1 MSENLASMSI
11 RNLMNE
17 AQRSIRGMND
27 ISSTR
32 LTHLTSELNAILDEV
47 NQNPDTKIAKNL
59 FGQEVIVKENNFEFK
74 EFFGSDSSSSSDED
88 EIDIDK
94 LFDSDS
100 DSSKSDKSS
109 EENDNIGRGDVCIDT
124 WKKFNYYFGSELKNR
139 WQKFVQEVVEELTK
153 MRENIKKLNRTSD
166 CFRDAFMI
174 IKSRFDINILP
185 FDIWNTIEALEKQA
199 SDVQMILEEMEKT
212 LKVFPKDY
220 SH

>member
-11 RNLMNE
+11 HNLMNE

-47 NQNPDTKIAKNL
+47 NKNPDTKIAKNL

-94 LFDSDS
+94 LFVSNS

-124 WKKFNYYFGSELKNR
+124 WKKFNHYFGSELKNR
-139 WQKFVQEVVEELTK
+139 GQKFVQEVVEELTK

-166 CFRDAFMI
+166 CFREAFMI

-220 SH
+220 SY

>member
-139 WQKFVQEVVEELTK
+139 GQKFVQEVVEELTK

-166 CFRDAFMI
+166 CFREAFMI

-220 SH
+220 SY

>member
-17 AQRSIRGMND
+17 AQRSIRGVND

-32 LTHLTSELNAILDEV
+32 LTHLTSELNAILDEI
-47 NQNPDTKIAKNL
+47 NQNPDTKIVKNL

-88 EIDIDK
+88 EIDIAE

-100 DSSKSDKSS
+100 DSSNSDKSS

-139 WQKFVQEVVEELTK
+139 GQKFVQEVVEEVTK

-166 CFRDAFMI
+166 CFREAFNI
-174 IKSRFDINILP
+174 INSRFDINILP

-220 SH
+220 SY

>member
-11 RNLMNE
+11 CNLMNE

-32 LTHLTSELNAILDEV
+32 LTHLTLELNAILDEI

-94 LFDSDS
+94 LLDSDS
-100 DSSKSDKSS
+100 GSSNSDKSS
-109 EENDNIGRGDVCIDT
+109 EENDNVGSGDVCIDT

-139 WQKFVQEVVEELTK
+139 GQKFVQEVVEELTK

-166 CFRDAFMI
+166 CFREAFEI
-174 IKSRFDINILP
+174 INSRFDINILP

-199 SDVQMILEEMEKT
+199 SDVQMMLEEMETTRKILPYT
-212 LKVFPKDY
+212 D
-220 SH
+220 

>member
-32 LTHLTSELNAILDEV
+32 LTHLTLELNAILDEI
-47 NQNPDTKIAKNL
+47 NQNPDTKIVKNL

-74 EFFGSDSSSSSDED
+74 ELFGSDSSSSSDED
-88 EIDIDK
+88 EIDIAE

-100 DSSKSDKSS
+100 DPSNSDKSS
-109 EENDNIGRGDVCIDT
+109 EENNIGRGDVCIDT
-124 WKKFNYYFGSELKNR
+124 WKKFNCYFGSELKNR
-139 WQKFVQEVVEELTK
+139 GQKFVQEVVEELTK
-153 MRENIKKLNRTSD
+153 MRENTKKLNRTSD
-166 CFRDAFMI
+166 CFREAFNI
-174 IKSRFDINILP
+174 INSRFDINILP

-199 SDVQMILEEMEKT
+199 SDIQMILEEMEKT
-212 LKVFPKDY
+212 LKVFPNDY
-220 SH
+220 SY

>member
-32 LTHLTSELNAILDEV
+32 LTHLTSELNAILDEI
-47 NQNPDTKIAKNL
+47 NQNPDTKIVKNL

-88 EIDIDK
+88 EIDIAE

-100 DSSKSDKSS
+100 DSSNSDKSS

-139 WQKFVQEVVEELTK
+139 GQKFVQEVVEELTE
-153 MRENIKKLNRTSD
+153 MRETIKKLNRTSD
-166 CFRDAFMI
+166 CFREAFNI
-174 IKSRFDINILP
+174 INSRFDINILP

-199 SDVQMILEEMEKT
+199 SDFQMILEEMEKT

-220 SH
+220 SY

>member
-11 RNLMNE
+11 CNLMNE

-32 LTHLTSELNAILDEV
+32 LTHLTSELNAILDEI

-74 EFFGSDSSSSSDED
+74 EFFGSDSSSSSEED
-88 EIDIDK
+88 EIDIAK
-94 LFDSDS
+94 LLDSDS
-100 DSSKSDKSS
+100 GSSNSDKSS

-124 WKKFNYYFGSELKNR
+124 WKKFNHYFGSELKNR
-139 WQKFVQEVVEELTK
+139 GQKFVQEVVEELTK

-166 CFRDAFMI
+166 CFREAFMI

>member
-32 LTHLTSELNAILDEV
+32 LTHLTSELNAILDEI
-47 NQNPDTKIAKNL
+47 NQNPDTKIVKNL

-100 DSSKSDKSS
+100 DSSNSDKSS

-139 WQKFVQEVVEELTK
+139 GQKFVQEVVEELTK
-153 MRENIKKLNRTSD
+153 MRENIKNLNRTSD
-166 CFRDAFMI
+166 CFREAFQI
-174 IKSRFDINILP
+174 INSRFDINVLP
-185 FDIWNTIEALEKQA
+185 FGIWNTIEALEKQA

-220 SH
+220 SY

>member
-11 RNLMNE
+11 CNLMNE

-32 LTHLTSELNAILDEV
+32 LTHLTSELNAILDEI
-47 NQNPDTKIAKNL
+47 NQNPDTKIVKNL

-88 EIDIDK
+88 EIDIAE

-100 DSSKSDKSS
+100 DSSNSDKSS

-139 WQKFVQEVVEELTK
+139 GQKFVQEVVEELIVK
-153 MRENIKKLNRTSD
+153 YI
-166 CFRDAFMI
+166 
-174 IKSRFDINILP
+174 P
-185 FDIWNTIEALEKQA
+185 
-199 SDVQMILEEMEKT
+199 
-212 LKVFPKDY
+212 
-220 SH
+220 

>member
-32 LTHLTSELNAILDEV
+32 LTHLTSELNAILDEI
-47 NQNPDTKIAKNL
+47 NQNPDTKIVKNM
-59 FGQEVIVKENNFEFK
+59 FGQEVIVKEYNFEFK

-88 EIDIDK
+88 EIDIAK
-94 LFDSDS
+94 LLDSDS
-100 DSSKSDKSS
+100 DSSNSDKSS

-139 WQKFVQEVVEELTK
+139 GQKFVQEVVEELTK
-153 MRENIKKLNRTSD
+153 MRENIKNLNRTSD
-166 CFRDAFMI
+166 YFREAFQI
-174 IKSRFDINILP
+174 INSRFDINVLP

-220 SH
+220 SY

>member
-32 LTHLTSELNAILDEV
+32 LTHLTSELNAILDEI
-47 NQNPDTKIAKNL
+47 NQNPDTKIVKNL

-94 LFDSDS
+94 LLDSDS
-100 DSSKSDKSS
+100 DSSNSDKSS

-139 WQKFVQEVVEELTK
+139 GQKFVQEVVEELTK
-153 MRENIKKLNRTSD
+153 MRENIRKLNRTAT
-166 CFRDAFMI
+166 CFREAFVI
-174 IKSRFDINILP
+174 INYEFDINILP
-185 FDIWNTIEALEKQA
+185 FDVWNTIEALEKQA
-199 SDVQMILEEMEKT
+199 SDVQMMLEEMKKT
-212 LKVFPKDY
+212 RKILPYTD
-220 SH
+220 

>member
-32 LTHLTSELNAILDEV
+32 LTHLTSELNAILDEI

-139 WQKFVQEVVEELTK
+139 GQKFVQEVVEELTK

-166 CFRDAFMI
+166 CFREAFMI

-220 SH
+220 SY

>member
-32 LTHLTSELNAILDEV
+32 LTHLTSELNAILDEI
-47 NQNPDTKIAKNL
+47 NQNPDTKIVKNL

-88 EIDIDK
+88 EIDIAE

-100 DSSKSDKSS
+100 DSSNSDKSS

-139 WQKFVQEVVEELTK
+139 GQKFVQEVVEELTK
-153 MRENIKKLNRTSD
+153 MRENIKNLNRTSD
-166 CFRDAFMI
+166 CFREAFQI
-174 IKSRFDINILP
+174 INSRFDINVLP
-185 FDIWNTIEALEKQA
+185 FGIWNTIEALEKQA

-220 SH
+220 SY

>member
-139 WQKFVQEVVEELTK
+139 GQKFVQEVVEELTK

-166 CFRDAFMI
+166 CFREAFMI

>member
-32 LTHLTSELNAILDEV
+32 LTHLTSELNAILDEI
-47 NQNPDTKIAKNL
+47 NQNPDTKIVKNL

-88 EIDIDK
+88 EIDIAE

-100 DSSKSDKSS
+100 DSSNSDKSS

-139 WQKFVQEVVEELTK
+139 GQKFVQEVVEELTK

-166 CFRDAFMI
+166 CFREAFNI
-174 IKSRFDINILP
+174 INSRFDINILP

-199 SDVQMILEEMEKT
+199 SDFQMILEEMGKT

-220 SH
+220 SY